1 MDRFEHMADL
11 SSEIIE
17 TQGIKIP
24 FDPRVITPKIERP
37 MRNNRYEGGECA
49 ALRAHLRSG
58 DRVLEFGS
66 GIGLLSTVAA
76 VTKGVEAVTT
86 VEANPD
92 LIPVIAETH
101 RINGAQNVTLLN
113 GVISGDGQGE
123 MNFYLRPDF
132 WASSMEPDSRPYERV
147 VSVPAFDIHALIAEK
162 NPTVVV
168 SDIEGAELGLFDKV
182 DLSGV
187 RVMILEFHPKVYGET
202 NLNAIIGLLA
212 TKGLHLVPIDKP
224 STVRTFQRQE
234 VVQEVVVQAPTFKPD
249 LSHLTDKPWNADNA
263 RFLITTCMKDEG
275 PFILEWVAWHRAIGI
290 QDIVV
295 FSNDCTDG
303 TTQILDRLEALGH
316 LRHLPNPALAINDPR
331 FQPIAL
337 AYTPFLSEFAAAD
350 FYISM
355 DVDEF
360 INIRS
365 GQGHMTDLL
374 RATGPFDV
382 LSMSELNHGSND
394 IEAYEPGLMLEQF
407 PRHQR
412 EAPGKFRSRR
422 GVKSIVRLGR
432 NLQTIRNHRPDMKP
446 GEVTWLDGSGRALT
460 SLHADDT
467 ENGID
472 VRGTYELV
480 SLDHYALRSIGSY
493 LVKMARGDVVVE
505 GKSVSRRYW
514 RQRDR
519 NSDLTSTFERQ
530 WPAFKALHDELSDD
544 VELARLHKQSCDW
557 HSARIKELMQISD
570 FKDRRDWIVNNIWAE
585 KRAKE
590 AAS

>member
-249 LSHLTDKPWNADNA
+249 LSHLTDKPWNA
-263 RFLITTCMKDEG
+263 
-275 PFILEWVAWHRAIGI
+275 
-290 QDIVV
+290 
-295 FSNDCTDG
+295 
-303 TTQILDRLEALGH
+303 
-316 LRHLPNPALAINDPR
+316 ALATNDPR

-446 GEVTWLDGSGRALT
+446 GDVTWLDGSGRALT